1 MALQHRIRRIVAGLG
16 LIAFALCAFVVGMY
30 LYALLIFTPG
40 YFLTLSGCL
49 DEFPDSAP
57 DYDPYRHKPWYAQP
71 LILLLFTAIPVV
83 CMILW
88 ASWLL
93 PTAPATEYVPHPTPI
108 SSTKDPN
115 TWIDADEVTPTGVLS
130 DDVASDASGADICTY
145 TVNTSSKV
153 FHRDGCSAAEKISA
167 DNRLTLSGTRDDM
180 IAAGYRACGTCNP

>member
-49 DEFPDSAP
+49 DEFSDSAS
-57 DYDPYRHKPWYAQP
+57 DYDSHRHKPWYTHP

-93 PTAPATEYVPHPTPI
+93 PTAPSTEYVPHPTPV
-108 SSTKDPN
+108 SSMQDSN
-115 TWIDADEVTPTGVLS
+115 TWIGADEIAPASVLS
-130 DDVASDASGADICTY
+130 DDVSSDVSSADIYTY
-145 TVNTSSKV
+145 TVNRSSKV
-153 FHRDGCSAAEKISA
+153 FHRSGCSAAEKISA